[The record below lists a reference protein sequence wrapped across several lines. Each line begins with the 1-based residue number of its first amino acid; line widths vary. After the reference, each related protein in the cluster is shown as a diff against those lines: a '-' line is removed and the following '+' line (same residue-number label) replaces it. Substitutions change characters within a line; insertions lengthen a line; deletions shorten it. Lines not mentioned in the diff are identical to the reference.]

1 MMNKLVVG
9 LGSAVVV
16 GLMVAGVVYAV
27 AGSAEDGRA
36 GLGAGR
42 WPTARAQDGRPATA
56 GVGTWATEERVWIE
70 GVVESA
76 DGSELVILT
85 KAGESVDVALGQSA
99 YWEAQ
104 GVALERGEPVR
115 VEGFFE
121 EPQVLTAASLTILS
135 TGQTIVLRDA
145 SGRPMWSGGRRN
157 AGAEP
162 APAL

>member
-1 MMNKLVVG
+1 MMKKLVVG

-16 GLMVAGVVYAV
+16 GLMAAGVAYAV

-42 WPTARAQDGRPATA
+42 WQTGPAEDGRAATA
-56 GVGTWATEERVWIE
+56 GVRTWATEEWAWIE
-70 GVVESA
+70 GVVETT

-104 GVALERGEPVR
+104 GVVLEPGELVR
-115 VEGFFE
+115 VEGFYE

-145 SGRPMWSGGRRN
+145 DGRPMWSGGRRN
-157 AGAEP
+157 AGAAS